1 MGWDE
6 KLTACKHLYFKPAAV
21 PRSNIK
27 LEVIFLTKRQYFF
40 LLYPC
45 VFTLVL
51 RLSLGAC
58 LAWIPSHI
66 GIKGNHEAS
75 TLAKEATKTKTHN
88 TPKENGKQFRIY
100 SQTIN
105 YMNIS

>member
-75 TLAKEATKTKTHN
+75 TTHQKKMAN
-88 TPKENGKQFRIY
+88 NLGYIPKQ
-100 SQTIN
+100 
-105 YMNIS
+105 